1 MKRIVI
7 LRCLRSNNV
16 CTGAACM
23 RAFNTK
29 SGAFA
34 RYGEEPLELEAYW
47 SCNGCGD
54 CRFEHQAGI
63 EEKLERIIGLKPD
76 AVHVG
81 VCVKPRTQ
89 DVQVVTCNTIE
100 EICESLEAAGLWRYL
115 DLQNTRPT
123 MKPKL
128 WRYIVV
134 LAGVIIPIIRQC

>member
-23 RAFNTK
+23 RAF
-29 SGAFA
+29 

-54 CRFEHQAGI
+54 CHFKYQEGI

-81 VCVKPRTQ
+81 VCVKQRTQ
-89 DVQVVTCNTIE
+89 DGQVVTCKTIE
-100 EICESLEAAGLWRYL
+100 EICERLEAAGL
-115 DLQNTRPT
+115 T
-123 MKPKL
+123 
-128 WRYIVV
+128 IVE
-134 LAGVIIPIIRQC
+134 GTH

>member
-29 SGAFA
+29 AVPSPDMA
-34 RYGEEPLELEAYW
+34 RNRWSWKAYW

-54 CRFEHQAGI
+54 CRFEHHAGI

-81 VCVKPRTQ
+81 VCVKHRTQ
-89 DVQVVTCNTIE
+89 DGQVVTCKTIE
-100 EICESLEAAGLWRYL
+100 EICERLEAAGL
-115 DLQNTRPT
+115 T
-123 MKPKL
+123 
-128 WRYIVV
+128 IVE
-134 LAGVIIPIIRQC
+134 GTH

>member
-47 SCNGCGD
+47 SCN
-54 CRFEHQAGI
+54 A
-63 EEKLERIIGLKPD
+63 
-76 AVHVG
+76 AV
-81 VCVKPRTQ
+81 T
-89 DVQVVTCNTIE
+89 VTLNTKRV
-100 EICESLEAAGLWRYL
+100 SKKSW
-115 DLQNTRPT
+115 N
-123 MKPKL
+123 
-128 WRYIVV
+128 V
-134 LAGVIIPIIRQC
+134 LSA